1 MSTFASDLARDGVR
15 VLRLSYAD
23 LHGVARGKDLPVE
36 HAAWASEHGVAFC
49 TAIMTT
55 DLRHNVVAGFE
66 TGFADLVARPDPAT
80 LRRVPWDPRLAWCL
94 ADLETAE
101 GTPYPVDPRGALK
114 AAVAAFAD
122 LDLVPV
128 VGPELEF
135 YLCAPDPASPVGYTR
150 YVDQDS
156 QVYTVG
162 EVADPRGVV
171 TELLL
176 ASHDLE
182 LGAYAANQE
191 YGRGQYEI
199 NLRHSDALDAVDR
212 AFRFRTLVKELSAR
226 HGLLATFIGKP
237 WNDDEG
243 SGLHIHVSFRR
254 QDGSNALLDES
265 AAGGRSPLVRRFAA
279 GIVEHAAALTAILTP
294 TVNGYKRMVPESLA
308 PTNANW
314 GLDNRLAMVRVPA
327 ESGAST
333 RVEVRLGEGAANLY
347 LGTAALLHAGLDG
360 IRRELDPG
368 EPVTG
373 NPYELDDDRLGPP
386 LPDTLEKAVD
396 ALEAD
401 TFLRDAL
408 GAELLDT
415 YLQMKRH
422 ELARWKAYVTDWEF
436 REYARHL

>member
-1 MSTFASDLARDGVR
+1 MSAFASDLARDGVR
-15 VLRLSYAD
+15 VVRVSYPD

-36 HAAWASEHGVAFC
+36 HAEWARDHGLAFC
-49 TAIMTT
+49 SAIMTT

-66 TGFADLVARPDPAT
+66 TGFTDLVARPDPAT
-80 LRRVPWDPRLAWCL
+80 MRRIPWDPRLAWCL
-94 ADLETAE
+94 ADLETAA
-101 GTPYPVDPRGALK
+101 GDPYPVDPRGALK
-114 AAVAAFAD
+114 AAVAAYAE

-135 YLCAPDPASPVGYTR
+135 YLCAPDPDSPIGYR
-150 YVDQDS
+150 PYVDQDS

-162 EVADPRGVV
+162 EQADPRGVV

-176 ASHDLE
+176 ASHDLQ

-191 YGRGQYEI
+191 FGRGQYEI
-199 NLRHSDALDAVDR
+199 NLRHSDAVDAVDR
-212 AFRFRTLVKELSAR
+212 AFRFRTVVKELSAR

-237 WNDDEG
+237 WNGDEG

-254 QDGSNALLDES
+254 GDGGNALVDPS
-265 AAGGRSPLVRRFAA
+265 APDGRSPLVRQFAA

-294 TVNGYKRMVPESLA
+294 TVNGYKRMIPESLA

-327 ESGAST
+327 EGGAST
-333 RVEVRLGEGAANLY
+333 RIEVRLGEGAANLY

-360 IRRELDPG
+360 IRRTLDPG

-373 NPYELDDDRLGPP
+373 NPYELDEDRLGPP

-408 GAELLDT
+408 GAELVDA

>member
-1 MSTFASDLARDGVR
+1 MSTFGSDLARDGVR
-15 VLRLSYAD
+15 VVRLSYPD
-23 LHGVARGKDLPVE
+23 LHGVARGKDLPIE
-36 HAAWASEHGVAFC
+36 HAAWAQHHGMAFC
-49 TAIMTT
+49 SAIMTT

-66 TGFADLVARPDPAT
+66 TGFTDLVARIDPDT
-80 LRRVPWDPRLAWCL
+80 LLRVPWDPRLAWCL

-101 GTPYPVDPRGALK
+101 GEPYPVDPRGALK
-114 AAVAAFAD
+114 AAIAAYGE
-122 LDLVPV
+122 LDLIPV

-135 YLCAPDPASPVGYTR
+135 YLCAPDSDSPVGYRR

-162 EVADPRGVV
+162 DVADPRGVV

-176 ASHDLE
+176 ASHDLQ

-212 AFRFRTLVKELSAR
+212 AFRFRTVVKELAAR

-243 SGLHIHVSFRR
+243 SGLHIHLSLRR
-254 QDGSNALLDES
+254 EDGGNALADES
-265 AAGGRSPLVRRFAA
+265 RPDGLSPLVRQLSA

-294 TVNGYKRMVPESLA
+294 TVNGYKRMIPESLA

-314 GLDNRLAMVRVPA
+314 GIDNRLAMVRVPA
-327 ESGAST
+327 EGGAST
-333 RVEVRLGEGAANLY
+333 RVEIRLGEGAANLY
-347 LGTAALLHAGLDG
+347 LATAALLHAGLDG

-373 NPYELDDDRLGPP
+373 NPYELDPEQLGPA

-401 TFLRDAL
+401 AFLRQAL
-408 GAELLDT
+408 GETLIDT
-415 YLQMKRH
+415 YLAMKRY